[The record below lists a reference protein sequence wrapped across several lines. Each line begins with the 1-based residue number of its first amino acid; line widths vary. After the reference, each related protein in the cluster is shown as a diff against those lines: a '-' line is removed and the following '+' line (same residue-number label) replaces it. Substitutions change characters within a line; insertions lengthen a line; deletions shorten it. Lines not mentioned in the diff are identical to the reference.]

1 MKIMASVFLLIAL
14 VMQAGA
20 ARAVELSD
28 YEAAFFKDGLCA
40 GEYVKLSKGEYPA
53 FSSLANPGKAGAPK
67 EDWNDKVSC
76 IQLGSKAKV
85 AVYEHNNFKG
95 AGKTLQFTEKNQGK
109 IIFAGTNWN
118 DRISSA
124 KVQSN
129 SN

>member
-1 MKIMASVFLLIAL
+1 MKIIAFGLLLIAL

-40 GEYVKLSKGEYPA
+40 GEYVKLGKGEYPA

-85 AVYEHNNFKG
+85 MVYEHNNFKG
-95 AGKTLQFTEKNQGK
+95 AGKTLQWTGKNKGK
-109 IIFAGTNWN
+109 ISFAGSNWN
-118 DRISSA
+118 ARTSSA
-124 KVQSN
+124 KVLSN